1 MHPALSVVFF
11 TALSGSGYG
20 LLLVVGLLL
29 AIEPGTLSR
38 FEALTLLAFGALLA
52 TIGLFASL
60 VHLGQPQRA
69 WRALSQWRSSWLSR
83 EGVAAL
89 FTYLP
94 LAACAALLWLGW
106 PGAALRISA
115 LLLGL
120 AALVTV
126 YCTARIYTSLIPI
139 PAWRHRLVLPGY
151 LLFALL
157 GGLLWLAPLRAV
169 QGAALDPALIA
180 LLVLL
185 ALAGALLKWAYW
197 RAIDSS
203 PLGVDLMSATGLS
216 GAEGMRAFEAPHT
229 EANYLLREMGFVLAR
244 RHAAR
249 LRTLVLLLLGTTAL
263 LLAITALVNGSTTAG
278 LLLLSALVAGQFAIL
293 AERWLFFAQA
303 RHMVTVYYGST
314 GAARRGGITTA
325 TAA

>member
-29 AIEPGTLSR
+29 AIEPGTLPP
-38 FEALTLLAFGALLA
+38 FDALVLLALGALLA

-69 WRALSQWRSSWLSR
+69 WRALTQWRSSWLSR

-89 FTYLP
+89 FAYLP
-94 LAACAALLWLGW
+94 LSACAALLWLGW
-106 PGAALRISA
+106 QGAMLRMTA
-115 LLLGL
+115 LLLAL

-126 YCTARIYTSLIPI
+126 YCTARIYTCLVPI

-157 GGLLWLAPLRAV
+157 GGLVWLAPLRAL
-169 QGAALDPALIA
+169 QGAPLDPALVA
-180 LLVLL
+180 LIVLL
-185 ALAGALLKWAYW
+185 ALAGALLKHAYW
-197 RAIDSS
+197 RSIDAS
-203 PLGVDLMSATGLS
+203 PLGVDLASATGLT
-216 GAEGMRAFEAPHT
+216 GAQGMRAFEAPHT

-244 RHAAR
+244 RHATR
-249 LRTLVLLLLGTTAL
+249 LRALVLWLLGATALLVAAATLLDATAAIVLLLPAL
-263 LLAITALVNGSTTAG
+263 A
-278 LLLLSALVAGQFAIL
+278 AGQLSIL

-314 GAARRGGITTA
+314 GDARRAGMTPTTA
-325 TAA
+325 A